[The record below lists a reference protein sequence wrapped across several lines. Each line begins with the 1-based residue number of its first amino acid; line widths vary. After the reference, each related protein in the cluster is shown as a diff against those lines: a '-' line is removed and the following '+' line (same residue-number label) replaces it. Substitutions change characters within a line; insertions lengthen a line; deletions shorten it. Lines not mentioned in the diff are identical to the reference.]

1 MVGGI
6 KPAIEIGS
14 NKKDKGTQD
23 LRTNNVDLSV
33 DYGFGFD
40 LFYEY
45 FKLSPELRFSH
56 GISNMLVKDTN
67 IYSTALQRLSSHT
80 VSFYLY
86 F

>member
-1 MVGGI
+1 M
-6 KPAIEIGS
+6 
-14 NKKDKGTQD
+14 
-23 LRTNNVDLSV
+23 SV

-56 GISNMLVKDTN
+56 GITNMLVKDPN
-67 IYSTALQRLSSHT
+67 VYSKALDRLSSHT